1 MGACG
6 AARRDPILPEDFSH
20 FSQGPT
26 MNIMDPHS
34 ATHARIA
41 DAAEALFR
49 QIGYQ
54 KTSVAD
60 IAKACAMSPA
70 NVYRFFPSKSAIN
83 EAITQRLLD
92 IVASELE
99 VIAGGEG
106 SAAQRLRATA
116 RHLYLRDV
124 ELFFA
129 EKRMH
134 DMVGAAMTEHWGVI
148 EGFIARV
155 LAVWTALLGEGMAKG
170 EFRALE
176 PAATAMTLK
185 HCLMLWTHPI
195 LLADC
200 LGRGHTRE
208 ELEGQQ
214 QAALDLLLAGI
225 AK

>member
-1 MGACG
+1 MLV
-6 AARRDPILPEDFSH
+6 DDFSH
-20 FSQGPT
+20 FSQRFA
-26 MNIMDPHS
+26 MNAMDPQ
-34 ATHARIA
+34 AVTRARIA

-54 KTSVAD
+54 KTAVAD

-83 EAITQRLLD
+83 EAITLRLLNT
-92 IVASELE
+92 VSSEME
-99 VIAGGEG
+99 AIAAGGG
-106 SAAQRLRATA
+106 SAAERLRATA
-116 RHLYLRDV
+116 RHLYRRDV

-148 EGFIARV
+148 LDFINRV
-155 LAVWTALLGEGMAKG
+155 LAVWEGLLREGMAAG
-170 EFRALE
+170 EFRSLD
-176 PAATAMTLK
+176 PAATAVTFK

-200 LGRGHTRE
+200 LGRGDTPE
-208 ELEGQQ
+208 QLGAQQ
-214 QAALDLLLAGI
+214 EAALDLLLAGI
-225 AK
+225 ARN

>member
-1 MGACG
+1 
-6 AARRDPILPEDFSH
+6 
-20 FSQGPT
+20 
-26 MNIMDPHS
+26 MNVMDPHS
-34 ATHARIA
+34 ATRARIA

-83 EAITQRLLD
+83 EAITHRLLD
-92 IVASELE
+92 TIGTELE
-99 VIAGGEG
+99 AIAAGPGTPAE
-106 SAAQRLRATA
+106 RLRATA

-124 ELFFA
+124 ELFFT

-155 LAVWTALLGEGMAKG
+155 LTVWEGLLREGMEGGA
-170 EFRALE
+170 FRPLD
-176 PAATAMTLK
+176 PAGTAMTMK

-208 ELEGQQ
+208 ELEDQQ
-214 QAALDLLLAGI
+214 RAALDLLLAGI
-225 AK
+225 ARN

>member
-1 MGACG
+1 
-6 AARRDPILPEDFSH
+6 
-20 FSQGPT
+20 
-26 MNIMDPHS
+26 MNIMDPQA
-34 ATHARIA
+34 ATRARIA

-54 KTSVAD
+54 KTAVAD

-83 EAITQRLLD
+83 EAITHRLLD
-92 IVASELE
+92 IVGSELE
-99 VIAGGEG
+99 ALATGEG

-116 RHLYLRDV
+116 RQFYLRDV
-124 ELFFA
+124 ELFFN

-148 EGFIARV
+148 EGFLARV
-155 LAVWTALLGEGMAKG
+155 LAIWEGLLREGVAAG
-170 EFRALE
+170 EFRALD
-176 PAATAMTLK
+176 PAKTAMTFK
-185 HCLMLWTHPI
+185 QCLMLWTHPI

-200 LGRGHTRE
+200 LGRGRTCE
-208 ELEGQQ
+208 ELEAQQ

>member
-1 MGACG
+1 
-6 AARRDPILPEDFSH
+6 
-20 FSQGPT
+20 
-26 MNIMDPHS
+26 MNVMDPHS
-34 ATHARIA
+34 VTRARIA

-83 EAITQRLLD
+83 EAITHRLLD
-92 IVASELE
+92 IVGTELE
-99 VIAGGEG
+99 AIAAGQG
-106 SAAQRLRATA
+106 SAAERLRATA

-124 ELFFA
+124 ELFFS

-155 LAVWTALLGEGMAKG
+155 LAVWEGLLREGMAAG
-170 EFRALE
+170 AFRDLD
-176 PAATAMTLK
+176 PVATAMTLK

-214 QAALDLLLAGI
+214 QAAMDLLLAGL

>member
-1 MGACG
+1 MNAI
-6 AARRDPILPEDFSH
+6 DP
-20 FSQGPT
+20 Q
-26 MNIMDPHS
+26 S
-34 ATHARIA
+34 ATRARIA

-83 EAITQRLLD
+83 EAITLRLLD
-92 IVASELE
+92 TVASELE
-99 VIAGGEG
+99 AMAAGPG
-106 SAAQRLRATA
+106 SAGERLRATA
-116 RHLYLRDV
+116 RHLYRRDV

-148 EGFIARV
+148 LDFIRRV
-155 LAVWTALLGEGMAKG
+155 LAVWEGLLREGIATG
-170 EFRALE
+170 EFRDLD
-176 PAATAMTLK
+176 PAATAVSFK
-185 HCLMLWTHPI
+185 HCMMLWHHPM

-200 LGRGHTRE
+200 LGRGQTPE
-208 ELEGQQ
+208 ELEAQQ

>member
-1 MGACG
+1 MNAI
-6 AARRDPILPEDFSH
+6 DP
-20 FSQGPT
+20 Q
-26 MNIMDPHS
+26 S
-34 ATHARIA
+34 ATRARIA

-83 EAITQRLLD
+83 EAITHRLLD
-92 IVASELE
+92 TVGSELE
-99 VIAGGEG
+99 AIAQGGG
-106 SAAQRLRATA
+106 SAGERLRATA
-116 RHLYLRDV
+116 RHLYRRDV
-124 ELFFA
+124 ELFFT

-148 EGFIARV
+148 EGFITRV
-155 LAVWTALLGEGMAKG
+155 LAVWEGLLAAGMAGG
-170 EFRALE
+170 EFRTLDA
-176 PAATAMTLK
+176 AATAVTFK

-208 ELEGQQ
+208 ELEAEQA
-214 QAALDLLLAGI
+214 AALDLLLAGI

>member
-1 MGACG
+1 
-6 AARRDPILPEDFSH
+6 
-20 FSQGPT
+20 
-26 MNIMDPHS
+26 MNAMDPQS
-34 ATHARIA
+34 ATRARIA

-83 EAITQRLLD
+83 EAITQRLLNT
-92 IVASELE
+92 IGNELE
-99 VIAGGEG
+99 AIAAGKGGAGE
-106 SAAQRLRATA
+106 RLRATA
-116 RHLYLRDV
+116 AHLYRRDV

-155 LAVWTALLGEGMAKG
+155 LAIWEGLLREGMAAG
-170 EFRALE
+170 EFRSLD
-176 PAATAMTLK
+176 PTGIAMTFK
-185 HCLMLWTHPI
+185 QCLLLWTHPI

-200 LGRGHTRE
+200 LGRGQTPE
-208 ELEGQQ
+208 ELGTQQ
-214 QAALDLLLAGI
+214 QAALDLMLAGI
-225 AK
+225 AKN

>member
-1 MGACG
+1 
-6 AARRDPILPEDFSH
+6 
-20 FSQGPT
+20 
-26 MNIMDPHS
+26 MNVMDAQS
-34 ATHARIA
+34 ITRARIA

-83 EAITQRLLD
+83 EAITHRLLD
-92 IVASELE
+92 TMGGELE
-99 VIAGGEG
+99 AIAAGTG
-106 SAAQRLRATA
+106 SAAERLRATA
-116 RHLYLRDV
+116 GHLYRRDV
-124 ELFFA
+124 ELFFS

-148 EGFIARV
+148 LGFIARV
-155 LAVWTALLGEGMAKG
+155 LAVWEGLLREGMAAG
-170 EFRALE
+170 EFRPLDPE
-176 PAATAMTLK
+176 ATALSFK

-200 LGRGHTRE
+200 LGRGQTPE
-208 ELEGQQ
+208 ELGIQQ
-214 QAALDLLLAGI
+214 EAALDLLLAGI

>member
-1 MGACG
+1 MSVL
-6 AARRDPILPEDFSH
+6 DPQAS
-20 FSQGPT
+20 T
-26 MNIMDPHS
+26 R
-34 ATHARIA
+34 ARIA

-83 EAITQRLLD
+83 EAITLRLLD
-92 IVASELE
+92 TVASEME
-99 VIAGGEG
+99 AIAAG
-106 SAAQRLRATA
+106 SGTSGQRLRATA
-116 RHLYLRDV
+116 RHLYVRDV

-134 DMVGAAMTEHWGVI
+134 DMVGAAMTEHWSVI

-155 LAVWTALLGEGMAKG
+155 LSVWEGLLRQGMEAS
-170 EFRALE
+170 EFRTLD
-176 PAATAMTLK
+176 PAATAMTFK

-195 LLADC
+195 LLADF
-200 LGRGHTRE
+200 LGRGHTPDG
-208 ELEGQQ
+208 LGAQQ
-214 QAALDLLLAGI
+214 EAALDLLLAGI
-225 AK
+225 AEI

>member
-1 MGACG
+1 
-6 AARRDPILPEDFSH
+6 
-20 FSQGPT
+20 
-26 MNIMDPHS
+26 MNAMDPHS
-34 ATHARIA
+34 ATRARIA

-60 IAKACAMSPA
+60 IARACAMSPA

-92 IVASELE
+92 TISAELE
-99 VIAGGEG
+99 AIAAGAG
-106 SAAQRLRATA
+106 SAAERLRATA
-116 RHLYLRDV
+116 RHLYRRDV

-155 LAVWTALLGEGMAKG
+155 LAAWEGLLREGMAAG
-170 EFRALE
+170 EFRDLDAPMTAL
-176 PAATAMTLK
+176 AFK
-185 HCLMLWTHPI
+185 HCLLLWTHPI

-200 LGRGHTRE
+200 LGRGDTPE
-208 ELEGQQ
+208 ELAQHQE
-214 QAALDLLLAGI
+214 AALDLLLAGI
-225 AK
+225 AQK

>member
-1 MGACG
+1 
-6 AARRDPILPEDFSH
+6 
-20 FSQGPT
+20 
-26 MNIMDPHS
+26 MNAMDPHS
-34 ATHARIA
+34 ATRARIA

-60 IAKACAMSPA
+60 IARACAMSPA

-92 IVASELE
+92 TISGELE
-99 VIAGGEG
+99 AIAAGSG
-106 SAAQRLRATA
+106 SAADRLRATA
-116 RHLYLRDV
+116 RHLYRRDV
-124 ELFFA
+124 ELFFT

-155 LAVWTALLGEGMAKG
+155 LAAWEGLLREGVAAG
-170 EFRALE
+170 EFRALD
-176 PAATAMTLK
+176 PAGTAMTFK
-185 HCLMLWTHPI
+185 RCLLLWTHPI

-200 LGRGHTRE
+200 LGRGETPE
-208 ELEGQQ
+208 ELADHQE
-214 QAALDLLLAGI
+214 AALDLLLAGI
-225 AK
+225 AGTDD

>member
-1 MGACG
+1 
-6 AARRDPILPEDFSH
+6 
-20 FSQGPT
+20 
-26 MNIMDPHS
+26 MNVMDPQS
-34 ATHARIA
+34 ATRARIA

-83 EAITQRLLD
+83 EAITHRLLD
-92 IVASELE
+92 IVGCELE
-99 VIAGGEG
+99 GISAGGG
-106 SAAQRLRATA
+106 SAAERLRATA

-124 ELFFA
+124 ELFFN

-155 LAVWTALLGEGMAKG
+155 LAVWEGLLREGMAAG
-170 EFRALE
+170 EFRELD
-176 PAATAMTLK
+176 AAAMAFTFK
-185 HCLMLWTHPI
+185 HCLMLWTHPM

-200 LGRGHTRE
+200 LGRGHTQE

-214 QAALDLLLAGI
+214 QAALDLMLAGI

>member
-1 MGACG
+1 
-6 AARRDPILPEDFSH
+6 
-20 FSQGPT
+20 
-26 MNIMDPHS
+26 MNALDPHS
-34 ATHARIA
+34 VTRARIA

-83 EAITQRLLD
+83 ETITHRLLD
-92 IVASELE
+92 IVGTELE
-99 VIAGGEG
+99 AMAAGGG
-106 SAAQRLRATA
+106 SAALRLRATA
-116 RHLYLRDV
+116 RHLYVRDV
-124 ELFFA
+124 ELFFT

-155 LAVWTALLGEGMAKG
+155 LAVWEGLLREGMAAG

-185 HCLMLWTHPI
+185 HCLMLWTHPM

-214 QAALDLLLAGI
+214 QAAMDLLLAGL

>member
-1 MGACG
+1 
-6 AARRDPILPEDFSH
+6 
-20 FSQGPT
+20 
-26 MNIMDPHS
+26 MNVMDPQS
-34 ATHARIA
+34 ATRARIA

-83 EAITQRLLD
+83 EAITQRLLGTMGD
-92 IVASELE
+92 EIEA
-99 VIAGGEG
+99 IAHGAG
-106 SAAQRLRATA
+106 SAGERLRATA
-116 RHLYLRDV
+116 AHLYRRDV

-155 LAVWTALLGEGMAKG
+155 LAVWEGLLGEGMAAG
-170 EFRALE
+170 EFRPLD
-176 PAATAMTLK
+176 PMGIAMTFK
-185 HCLMLWTHPI
+185 QCLLLWTHPI

-200 LGRGHTRE
+200 LGRGQTPE
-208 ELEGQQ
+208 ELATQQ

-225 AK
+225 AKK

>member
-1 MGACG
+1 
-6 AARRDPILPEDFSH
+6 
-20 FSQGPT
+20 
-26 MNIMDPHS
+26 MNAMDPQ
-34 ATHARIA
+34 AVTRARIA

-54 KTSVAD
+54 KTAVAD

-83 EAITQRLLD
+83 EAITLRLLN
-92 IVASELE
+92 IVGSELE
-99 VIAGGEG
+99 TLSTGEG

-124 ELFFA
+124 ELFFT

-134 DMVGAAMTEHWGVI
+134 DMVGAAMSEHWGVI

-155 LAVWTALLGEGMAKG
+155 LAVWEGLLREGMVSD
-170 EFRALE
+170 EFRPLD

-208 ELEGQQ
+208 ELEAQQ

>member
-1 MGACG
+1 
-6 AARRDPILPEDFSH
+6 
-20 FSQGPT
+20 
-26 MNIMDPHS
+26 MNAMDQHS
-34 ATHARIA
+34 VTRARIA

-83 EAITQRLLD
+83 EAITHRLLNT
-92 IVASELE
+92 VASELE
-99 VIAGGEG
+99 AL
-106 SAAQRLRATA
+106 AAADRPAAARLRSTA
-116 RHLYLRDV
+116 GHLYRRDV

-148 EGFIARV
+148 LGFIGRV
-155 LAVWTALLGEGMAKG
+155 LAVWEGLLREGVANG
-170 EFRALE
+170 EFRALD
-176 PAATAMTLK
+176 PAATAMSFK
-185 HCLMLWTHPI
+185 HCMMLWHHPI

-200 LGRGHTRE
+200 LARGQSAE
-208 ELEGQQ
+208 ELAVQQ
-214 QAALDLLLAGI
+214 EAALDLLLAGI
-225 AK
+225 AQR